1 MNGISAAWTLAQ
13 PWRGLFGLA
22 VCFAVVL
29 GITSGFPDMGGFPLT
44 PSAGFLGLM
53 FVWAVAC
60 VSPEVVMGLIWR
72 GTWPAEKLENPWRG
86 LALTAMMFILGT
98 LALWWTRQ
106 FVGGGDITP
115 ILHHYLIMTVVITLF
130 LVVAF
135 QAWPFAG
142 RFSVPTAGFMVLAA
156 TYLILLAIYRL
167 WDWGAFA
174 DSPWAGIAPRGPFN
188 PDSAVTFGVMTAFFL
203 FVFVMLDM
211 WPLTKFPSLMKQ
223 PILGLTIVA
232 LCILMSYISWNI
244 MHRAMDMA
252 HYEVLIKL
260 PIVGLFGIFIVLP
273 MFQTWPGRKWAQP
286 TKGVVNLIF
295 AAVLAIVM
303 FFAVRALGSMF
314 TGVPFTG
321 AEAAYPVNYL
331 WMATFMLGLVFPAMF
346 VYGPFFDFWPLPPTP
361 PPPGPPEAQESG
373 QA

>member
-13 PWRGLFGLA
+13 PWRGIFGLA

-29 GITSGFPDMGGFPLT
+29 GITSAFPDMD
-44 PSAGFLGLM
+44 AFLGLM
-53 FVWAVAC
+53 MVWAVAC
-60 VSPEVVMGLIWR
+60 VSPEVVMGLVWR
-72 GTWPAEKLENPWRG
+72 GTWPAEKVENPWRG
-86 LALTAMMFILGT
+86 IALTAMMFILGT
-98 LALWWTRQ
+98 LALWWTTQ
-106 FVGGGDITP
+106 FVGGGEITP
-115 ILHHYLIMTVVITLF
+115 ILQHYLIMTVVITLF

-142 RFSVPTAGFMVLAA
+142 RFSMPAAGFMVLAT
-156 TYLILLAIYRL
+156 TYLVLLAIFRL
-167 WDWGAFA
+167 WDFDAAPYSFGAT
-174 DSPWAGIAPRGPFN
+174 PLAGIAPRGPFH

-223 PILGLTIVA
+223 PMLGLTIVA
-232 LCILMSYISWNI
+232 ACIVLSIISWAI
-244 MHRAMDMA
+244 MRWWIDMLP
-252 HYEVLIKL
+252 YEVLIKL

-286 TKGVVNLIF
+286 TKGFVNLLF

-321 AEAAYPVNYL
+321 ADAAYPVNYL

-361 PPPGPPEAQESG
+361 PPPGPPEAQEAG